1 MKKLLVVFGIGLLF
15 ASCSSQPNFDRD
27 DIPREAMKELQS
39 GHADTLL
46 VVKTDKHDYMNCKY
60 SYFKTDKY
68 NTFEGSIH
76 RYNDYNTA
84 MFLFFIFGVIV
95 GMMVGA
101 VILNI

>member
-46 VVKTDKHDYMNCKY
+46 VVKTDKHDYIKCRY

-68 NTFEGSIH
+68 NTFEGSI
-76 RYNDYNTA
+76 RSYNDHDTA
-84 MFLFFIFGVIV
+84 MVVFFILGIFIGMVLV
-95 GMMVGA
+95 GL
-101 VILNI
+101 IFNN